1 MRIKGDD
8 TPISPGEFRDVDIP
22 SGKIQENIAFL
33 PYKEPSQT
41 LLMLFDKIVEQGRS
55 MAAVADLKISDV
67 DQNTPVGTTL
77 AVLERMLKIMS
88 AVQARMHATLKREF
102 KLLKVIIA
110 DSAPVDYEYN
120 VDANRAIKQSDFSRV
135 DVIPISDPNASTF
148 SQRLLQYQAV
158 MQLSQQRPDIYDIPF
173 LHRSM
178 VRMIGLENADKI
190 VPDKDIIPYR
200 DPVSENA
207 LILQGKPVKAF
218 IEQDHEAHIKVH
230 TAAMQDPK
238 IRKLVG
244 QSPQANAIM
253 AAAEAHISEHL
264 GFEYRNQIEMA
275 MGITIPPLGAEMPP
289 EMEVQLS
296 RLMADAAQK
305 VLQKSQAEVAMQEQ
319 QAQAQDPLNQIQRE
333 ELAIKAADVDRKT
346 KKDESDAILESAR
359 IALEQAKLDQ
369 TAQDRQAE
377 REAKAML
384 EGFKATVKPG
394 KGE

>member
-1 MRIKGDD
+1 
-8 TPISPGEFRDVDIP
+8 
-22 SGKIQENIAFL
+22 
-33 PYKEPSQT
+33 
-41 LLMLFDKIVEQGRS
+41 
-55 MAAVADLKISDV
+55 
-67 DQNTPVGTTL
+67 
-77 AVLERMLKIMS
+77 
-88 AVQARMHATLKREF
+88 MHATLKKEF

-120 VDANRAIKQSDFSRV
+120 VDPSRAIKQADFNRV
-135 DVIPISDPNASTF
+135 DVIPISDPNAATF

-190 VPDKDIIPYR
+190 VPDTDIIPYR

-218 IEQDHEAHIKVH
+218 MEQDHEAHIKVH
-230 TAAMQDPK
+230 TSAMQDPK
-238 IRKLVG
+238 IRQLVG
-244 QSPQANAIM
+244 QSPQATAIM
-253 AAAEAHISEHL
+253 AAAEAHIAEHL

-296 RLMADAAQK
+296 RLMADAATK
-305 VLQKSQAEVAMQEQ
+305 VLQKSQAEAAMQEQ

-333 ELAIKAADVDRKT
+333 ELAIKAADVQRK
-346 KKDESDAILESAR
+346 KQKDESDAVIASAR
-359 IALEQAKLDQ
+359 VALDQ
-369 TAQDRQAE
+369 ARLDQE
-377 REAKAML
+377 RENKQADRETKAML

>member
-1 MRIKGDD
+1 
-8 TPISPGEFRDVDIP
+8 
-22 SGKIQENIAFL
+22 
-33 PYKEPSQT
+33 
-41 LLMLFDKIVEQGRS
+41 
-55 MAAVADLKISDV
+55 LKIADV

-88 AVQARMHATLKREF
+88 AVQARMHATLKKEF
-102 KLLKVIIA
+102 GLLKAIISETPPA
-110 DSAPVDYEYN
+110 QYEYN
-120 VDANRAIKQSDFSRV
+120 VDPSRMVKMEDFERV
-135 DVIPISDPNASTF
+135 DIIPVSDPNASTF

-190 VPDKDIIPYR
+190 VPDKDNVPYR

-207 LILQGKPVKAF
+207 LVLQGKPVKAF

-230 TAAMQDPK
+230 TSAVQDPK
-238 IRKLVG
+238 IRQLVG

-253 AAAEAHISEHL
+253 AAMQAHIAEHL

-275 MGITIPPLGAEMPP
+275 MGISIPPLGAEMPP

-305 VLQKSQAEVAMQEQ
+305 VLQKSEADAAMKAQ

-333 ELAIKAADVDRKT
+333 ELAIKAADVERKT
-346 KKDESDAILESAR
+346 KKDESDAILNSAR

-369 TAQDRQAE
+369 TAQDNQAE
-377 REAKAML
+377 REARAML

>member
-1 MRIKGDD
+1 
-8 TPISPGEFRDVDIP
+8 
-22 SGKIQENIAFL
+22 
-33 PYKEPSQT
+33 
-41 LLMLFDKIVEQGRS
+41 
-55 MAAVADLKISDV
+55 
-67 DQNTPVGTTL
+67 
-77 AVLERMLKIMS
+77 
-88 AVQARMHATLKREF
+88 
-102 KLLKVIIA
+102 
-110 DSAPVDYEYN
+110 
-120 VDANRAIKQSDFSRV
+120 
-135 DVIPISDPNASTF
+135 
-148 SQRLLQYQAV
+148 
-158 MQLSQQRPDIYDIPF
+158 
-173 LHRSM
+173 
-178 VRMIGLENADKI
+178 
-190 VPDKDIIPYR
+190 
-200 DPVSENA
+200 
-207 LILQGKPVKAF
+207 
-218 IEQDHEAHIKVH
+218 
-230 TAAMQDPK
+230 
-238 IRKLVG
+238 
-244 QSPQANAIM
+244 M